1 VKTTHDPHARSLDDA
16 RRFAGD
22 PWAAALLDRLREEGL
37 RDYVFVP
44 LEPRDPMAH
53 RWLGISS
60 DGCLGS
66 PARDELECF
75 APLIRAID
83 VQHRVVAGFSGAS
96 APRYAGLSGRE
107 LAVLT
112 LVSRGLT
119 ATAIANTLRISP
131 RTVSKHQQN
140 IYRKL
145 DVSDRLTAVV
155 RARELG
161 MLSRMHPFC
170 EPSVETIETTGVQ
183 RSRPLLD

>member
-1 VKTTHDPHARSLDDA
+1 VKATHDPHARSLDDA

-60 DGCLGS
+60 DGRLGS

-83 VQHRVVAGFSGAS
+83 MQHRVVAGFSGAS
-96 APRYAGLSGRE
+96 AHGMPVCPGAS
-107 LAVLT
+107 
-112 LVSRGLT
+112 
-119 ATAIANTLRISP
+119 SP
-131 RTVSKHQQN
+131 
-140 IYRKL
+140 
-145 DVSDRLTAVV
+145 
-155 RARELG
+155 
-161 MLSRMHPFC
+161 C
-170 EPSVETIETTGVQ
+170 
-183 RSRPLLD
+183 